1 VSTPAGAGGSRGK
14 GERQLDPLLAGEVEK
29 RLPLLDGAHDTMDVR
44 AALHSL
50 KGSLALAGYPDL
62 ALVIGQHSARIREGD
77 ATALGQVRELL
88 HDVRARLERGEPA
101 SATRFPEPPQGL
113 GPSRID
119 ERYRLEYHA
128 TMRDRLGELDA
139 VLASTGD
146 ARDGL
151 SVARRSVHAM
161 KGAAASVGDD
171 VTAWYCHG
179 LESRLRAVASDEPS
193 AASAI
198 VELARHR
205 AMIAL
210 LLEDCARGIATLR
223 MLATGGP
230 PAPRRAGSSPPARR
244 AVRAKS
250 HPPSRPPSSDTG
262 EDPGPL
268 RIAPAEVD
276 RFFERIE
283 HVSMVGHELFRG
295 ADLARQTAGRLRAV
309 QTALHEA
316 LRLLEPSRLVGNNAL
331 ALARIESATATLRAN
346 ATNAERAA
354 AAFRRGSEIV
364 ERRSREMRGA
374 LLELRRT
381 SVGTLFERVSHAAT
395 RFADE
400 EGKRVTVE
408 LSGGELPIDRRVAD
422 RLFDA
427 LIQLAKNAVTHGI
440 EAPDERRRQGKAE
453 TGVIRLRAT
462 RLGEWLRIVV
472 EDDGH
477 GVDTARLRQL
487 AVERGVMTQQQA
499 DRSPEGELLL
509 ILFLPGLTT
518 SKRADL
524 LRGRG
529 IGLDLAEDAVRRLG
543 GTIHL
548 RSREESGLVATLEV
562 PSDQSVVDVL
572 WLRECGDDYALPVDF
587 TGELSL
593 PAGGFRGVR
602 LAACLSRTARE
613 QAPIAVELRVE
624 GALPVT
630 IGVEQ
635 VGEVESVA
643 LRSVPSLIA
652 LAGPFSGAVLRPDGQ
667 LKLALDVP
675 LLAARAWAMTR

>member
-1 VSTPAGAGGSRGK
+1 VTSADGPGSARPASRRGHD
-14 GERQLDPLLAGEVEK
+14 LDPLLHSEVEK
-29 RLPLLDGAHDTMDVR
+29 RLPLIDEGADSMNVR

-50 KGSLALAGYPDL
+50 KGSLAMAGYSDL
-62 ALVIGQHSARIREGD
+62 ALVVGQHGTRIREGD
-77 ATALGQVRELL
+77 PAALGQVRELL
-88 HDVRARLERGEPA
+88 RDVLSRLSRGEPA
-101 SATRFPEPPQGL
+101 SSTHFPEPPVGL
-113 GPSRID
+113 APSRID

-139 VLASTGD
+139 VLSSTGN
-146 ARDGL
+146 AQQGL
-151 SVARRSVHAM
+151 GVAKRSVHAM

-179 LESRLRAVASDEPS
+179 LESRLRSVAAGEVEAAAAV
-193 AASAI
+193 

-223 MLATGGP
+223 MLSSDIVPSPRNPAEP
-230 PAPRRAGSSPPARR
+230 PAAH
-244 AVRAKS
+244 AKS
-250 HPPSRPPSSDTG
+250 RPPSRPPAADAPEEAG
-262 EDPGPL
+262 QL
-268 RIAPAEVD
+268 RIPSVEVD

-295 ADLARQTAGRLRAV
+295 ADLARQTASRLRAV

-331 ALARIESATATLRAN
+331 ALSRIEAATATLRAN
-346 ATNAERAA
+346 ATNAERGS
-354 AAFRRGSEIV
+354 AAFRRSSEVV

-381 SVGTLFERVSHAAT
+381 SVGVLFDRLTRAVT
-395 RFADE
+395 RFADQ
-400 EGKRVTVE
+400 EGKRVQVE
-408 LSGGELPIDRRVAD
+408 LSGGEVPIDRRVAD
-422 RLFDA
+422 RLYDA
-427 LIQLAKNAVTHGI
+427 MIQLAKNAVSHGVEKP
-440 EAPDERRRQGKAE
+440 EARRAHGKREAGLI
-453 TGVIRLRAT
+453 TLRAT

-472 EDDGH
+472 EDDGQ
-477 GVDTARLRQL
+477 GVDTQRLRQL
-487 AVERGVMTQQQA
+487 AVERGVMSREQA
-499 DRSPEGELLL
+499 ERSAESELFL

-518 SKRADL
+518 STRADL

-529 IGLDLAEDAVRRLG
+529 LGLDLAEDAVRRLG

-548 RSREESGLVATLEV
+548 RSREGGGLVATLEV

-587 TGELSL
+587 TGKLEL
-593 PAGGFRGVR
+593 PQGGFRGVR
-602 LAACLSRTARE
+602 LAACLRRSARE
-613 QAPIAVELRVE
+613 QAPISVELRVD
-624 GALPVT
+624 GALPVAV
-630 IGVEQ
+630 GVEQ
-635 VGEVESVA
+635 VSEVESVA
-643 LRSVPSLIA
+643 IRSVPSLVA
-652 LAGPFSGAVLRPDGQ
+652 LSGPFSGAVLRPDGR

>member
-1 VSTPAGAGGSRGK
+1 VTSADGPGSGRPASRRGHD
-14 GERQLDPLLAGEVEK
+14 LDPLLHSEVEK
-29 RLPLLDGAHDTMDVR
+29 RLPLIDEGVDSMNVR

-50 KGSLALAGYPDL
+50 KGSLAMAGYSDL
-62 ALVIGQHSARIREGD
+62 ALVVGQHGTRIREGD
-77 ATALGQVRELL
+77 PAALGQVRDLL
-88 HDVRARLERGEPA
+88 RDVLSRLSRGEPA
-101 SATRFPEPPQGL
+101 SSSHFPEPPAGL
-113 GPSRID
+113 APSRID
-119 ERYRLEYHA
+119 ERYRVEYHA

-139 VLASTGD
+139 VLSSTGN
-146 ARDGL
+146 AQQGL
-151 SVARRSVHAM
+151 GVAKRSVHAM

-179 LESRLRAVASDEPS
+179 LESRLRSVAAGEVEAAAAV
-193 AASAI
+193 

-223 MLATGGP
+223 MLSSDIVP
-230 PAPRRAGSSPPARR
+230 SPRNPAELPA
-244 AVRAKS
+244 AHAKS
-250 HPPSRPPSSDTG
+250 RPPSRPPAADVPEEAG
-262 EDPGPL
+262 QL
-268 RIAPAEVD
+268 RIPSVEVD

-295 ADLARQTAGRLRAV
+295 ADLARQTASRLRAV

-331 ALARIESATATLRAN
+331 ALSRIEAATATLRAN
-346 ATNAERAA
+346 ATNAERGS
-354 AAFRRGSEIV
+354 AAFRRSSEVV

-381 SVGTLFERVSHAAT
+381 SVGVLFDRLTRAVT
-395 RFADE
+395 RFADQ
-400 EGKRVTVE
+400 EGKRVQVE
-408 LSGGELPIDRRVAD
+408 LSGGEVPIDRRVAD
-422 RLFDA
+422 RLYDA
-427 LIQLAKNAVTHGI
+427 MIQLAKNAVSHGVEKP
-440 EAPDERRRQGKAE
+440 EARRAQGKREAGRI
-453 TGVIRLRAT
+453 TLRAT

-472 EDDGH
+472 EDDGQ
-477 GVDTARLRQL
+477 GVDTQRLRQL
-487 AVERGVMTQQQA
+487 AVERGVMSREQA
-499 DRSPEGELLL
+499 ERSAESELFL

-518 SKRADL
+518 STRADL

-529 IGLDLAEDAVRRLG
+529 LGLDLAEDAVRRLG

-548 RSREESGLVATLEV
+548 RSREGGGLVATLEV

-587 TGELSL
+587 TGKLEL
-593 PAGGFRGVR
+593 PQGGFRGVR
-602 LAACLSRTARE
+602 LAACLRRSARE
-613 QAPIAVELRVE
+613 QAPISVELRVD
-624 GALPVT
+624 GALPVAV
-630 IGVEQ
+630 GVEQ
-635 VGEVESVA
+635 VSEVESVA
-643 LRSVPSLIA
+643 IRSVPSLVA
-652 LAGPFSGAVLRPDGQ
+652 LSGPFSGAVLRPDGR

>member
-1 VSTPAGAGGSRGK
+1 MTTSGGDSRDSR
-14 GERQLDPLLAGEVEK
+14 ERALDPLLAGEVEK
-29 RLPLLDGAHDTMDVR
+29 RLPVLESGSDVMDVR

-62 ALVIGQHSARIREGD
+62 ALVIGQHSTRIREGD
-77 ATALGQVRELL
+77 QAALAQVRELL
-88 HDVRARLERGEPA
+88 RATLARLGRGEPA
-101 SATRFPEPPQGL
+101 SSTCFPEPPLGL
-113 GPSRID
+113 RPSRID
-119 ERYRLEYHA
+119 DRYRVEYHG

-139 VLASTGD
+139 VLASTGN

-151 SVARRSVHAM
+151 QAAKRSVHAM

-179 LESRLRAVASDEPS
+179 LESRLRAVAADETS

-223 MLATGGP
+223 MLSSDVP
-230 PAPRRAGSSPPARR
+230 LPAS
-244 AVRAKS
+244 
-250 HPPSRPPSSDTG
+250 SRPPSRRLPRSAIHPTSRPPPSEVAEESG
-262 EDPGPL
+262 QL

-283 HVSMVGHELFRG
+283 HVSLVGHELLRG
-295 ADLARQTAGRLRAV
+295 ADLARQTANRLRAV
-309 QTALHEA
+309 QAALHEA
-316 LRLLEPSRLVGNNAL
+316 LRLLEPSRLSGNNAL
-331 ALARIESATATLRAN
+331 ALSRIEAATATLRAN
-346 ATNAERAA
+346 ATNAERGA
-354 AAFRRGSEIV
+354 AAFRRGSEIM

-381 SVGTLFERVSHAAT
+381 AVGALFERLSRAVT

-400 EGKRVTVE
+400 EGKRVSVE

-422 RLFDA
+422 RLYDA

-440 EAPDERRRQGKAE
+440 EAPDERRRLGKPE
-453 TGVIRLRAT
+453 TGLIRLQAT

-472 EDDGH
+472 DDDGH
-477 GVDTARLRQL
+477 GVDAPRLRQL
-487 AVERGVMTQQQA
+487 AVERGIMTAPQA
-499 DRSPEGELLL
+499 ERSAEGELLL

-518 SKRADL
+518 STRADL

-529 IGLDLAEDAVRRLG
+529 LGLDLAEDAVRRLG

-548 RSREESGLVATLEV
+548 RSVESGGLAATLEV
-562 PSDQSVVDVL
+562 PSDQSLVDVL
-572 WLRECGDDYALPVDF
+572 WLRECGDDYALPADF
-587 TGELSL
+587 TGTLSS

-602 LAACLSRTARE
+602 LAACLGRTARE
-613 QAPIAVELRVE
+613 QAPVSIELRVE
-624 GALPVT
+624 GALPVSV
-630 IGVEQ
+630 GVEQ
-635 VGEVESVA
+635 VVEVESVA
-643 LRSVPSLIA
+643 IRSVPSLIA
-652 LAGPFSGAVLRPDGQ
+652 LAGPFSGAVLRADGQ

-675 LLAARAWAMTR
+675 LLAARAWALTR

>member
-1 VSTPAGAGGSRGK
+1 VSAPSGGGPSDSR
-14 GERQLDPLLAGEVEK
+14 ERALDPLLASEVEK
-29 RLPLLDGAHDTMDVR
+29 RLPVLEAGRDVMDVR

-50 KGSLALAGYPDL
+50 RGSLALAGYPDL

-77 ATALGQVRELL
+77 QAALAQVRELL
-88 HDVRARLERGEPA
+88 RATLARLERGEPA
-101 SATRFPEPPQGL
+101 TSTRFPEPPLGL
-113 GPSRID
+113 RPSRID
-119 ERYRLEYHA
+119 DRYRVEYHG
-128 TMRDRLGELDA
+128 TMRDRLGELDT

-151 SVARRSVHAM
+151 SVAKRSVHAM

-179 LESRLRAVASDEPS
+179 LESRLRAVATDETS
-193 AASAI
+193 AASAV

-223 MLATGGP
+223 LLSSDAPLPIRGSSRP
-230 PAPRRAGSSPPARR
+230 PTRRAARTTTL
-244 AVRAKS
+244 
-250 HPPSRPPSSDTG
+250 PPSRPPASEVSEESG
-262 EDPGPL
+262 QL

-283 HVSMVGHELFRG
+283 HVSMVGHELLRG
-295 ADLARQTAGRLRAV
+295 ADLARQTASRLRAV
-309 QTALHEA
+309 QAALHEA
-316 LRLLEPSRLVGNNAL
+316 LRLLEPARLSGNNAL
-331 ALARIESATATLRAN
+331 ALSRIEAATATLRAN
-346 ATNAERAA
+346 ATNAERGA

-381 SVGTLFERVSHAAT
+381 AVGVLFDRLSLAVT
-395 RFADE
+395 RFADD
-400 EGKRVTVE
+400 EGKRVAVE
-408 LSGGELPIDRRVAD
+408 LTGGELPIDRRVAD
-422 RLFDA
+422 RLYDA
-427 LIQLAKNAVTHGI
+427 LVQLAKNAVTHGI
-440 EAPDERRRQGKAE
+440 EAPDERRRLGKPE
-453 TGVIRLRAT
+453 TGVIRLQAT

-477 GVDTARLRQL
+477 GVDAPRLRQL
-487 AVERGVMTQQQA
+487 AVERGVMTAQQA
-499 DRSPEGELLL
+499 ERSAEGELLL

-518 SKRADL
+518 STRADL

-529 IGLDLAEDAVRRLG
+529 LGLDLAEDAVRRLG

-548 RSREESGLVATLEV
+548 RSVESGGLAATLEV
-562 PSDQSVVDVL
+562 PSDQSLVDVL
-572 WLRECGDDYALPVDF
+572 WLRECGDDYALPADF
-587 TGELSL
+587 TGALAS

-602 LAACLSRTARE
+602 LAACLGRTARE
-613 QAPIAVELRVE
+613 QAPVSIELRVE
-624 GALPVT
+624 GALPVSV
-630 IGVEQ
+630 GVEQ
-635 VGEVESVA
+635 VVEVESVGI
-643 LRSVPSLIA
+643 RSVPSLIA
-652 LAGPFSGAVLRPDGQ
+652 LAGPFSGAVLKSDGQ

-675 LLAARAWAMTR
+675 LLAARAWALTR

>member
-1 VSTPAGAGGSRGK
+1 VTSSGGGPSDSR
-14 GERQLDPLLAGEVEK
+14 ERALDPLLAGEVER
-29 RLPLLDGAHDTMDVR
+29 RLPVLEAGSDVMDVR

-62 ALVIGQHSARIREGD
+62 ALVVGQHSARIREGD
-77 ATALGQVRELL
+77 LAALPQVRELL
-88 HDVRARLERGEPA
+88 RATLARLERGEPA
-101 SATRFPEPPQGL
+101 TSTRFPEPPLGL
-113 GPSRID
+113 RPARIED
-119 ERYRLEYHA
+119 RYRVEYHA
-128 TMRDRLGELDA
+128 TMRDRLGELDG

-151 SVARRSVHAM
+151 TVAKRSVHAM

-179 LESRLRAVASDEPS
+179 LESRLRAVAPDEPS
-193 AASAI
+193 AAAAI

-210 LLEDCARGIATLR
+210 LLEDCGRGIATLR
-223 MLATGGP
+223 LLSSD
-230 PAPRRAGSSPPARR
+230 APLPVSAS
-244 AVRAKS
+244 
-250 HPPSRPPSSDTG
+250 SRPPSRHLPRTASASPTTRPPASDVA
-262 EDPGPL
+262 EEPGGQL

-283 HVSMVGHELFRG
+283 HVSMVGHELRRG
-295 ADLARQTAGRLRAV
+295 ADLARQTAARLRAV
-309 QTALHEA
+309 QAALHEA
-316 LRLLEPSRLVGNNAL
+316 LRLLEPSRLSGNNAL
-331 ALARIESATATLRAN
+331 ALSRIESATASLRAN
-346 ATNAERAA
+346 ATNAERGA
-354 AAFRRGSEIV
+354 AAFRRGSDIV

-381 SVGTLFERVSHAAT
+381 AVGALFDRLSRAVT

-422 RLFDA
+422 RLYDA
-427 LIQLAKNAVTHGI
+427 LIQLAKNAVSHGI
-440 EAPDERRRQGKAE
+440 EVPDERRRLGKAE
-453 TGVIRLRAT
+453 TGVIRLQAT

-477 GVDTARLRQL
+477 GVDAPRLRQL
-487 AVERGVMTQQQA
+487 AVERGIMTPEQA
-499 DRSPEGELLL
+499 ERSAEGELLL

-529 IGLDLAEDAVRRLG
+529 LGLDLAEDVVRRLG

-548 RSREESGLVATLEV
+548 GSVESGGLAATLEV
-562 PSDQSVVDVL
+562 PSDQSLVDVL

-587 TGELSL
+587 TGALGL

-602 LAACLSRTARE
+602 LAACLGRTARE
-613 QAPIAVELRVE
+613 QAPVSIELRVE
-624 GALPVT
+624 GALPVSV
-630 IGVEQ
+630 GVEQ
-635 VGEVESVA
+635 VVEVESVGIRA
-643 LRSVPSLIA
+643 VPSLIA
-652 LAGPFSGAVLRPDGQ
+652 LSGPFSGAVLRADGQ

-675 LLAARAWAMTR
+675 LLAARAWALTR

>member
-1 VSTPAGAGGSRGK
+1 VSQEKPQRP
-14 GERQLDPLLAGEVEK
+14 LDHLLASEVEK
-29 RLPLLDGAHDTMDVR
+29 RLPVLDADRDLMDVR

-50 KGSLALAGYPDL
+50 KGSLAMAGYPDL
-62 ALVIGQHSARIREGD
+62 ALVIGQHGARIRQGD
-77 ATALGQVRELL
+77 LAAVGQVREVLQAAL
-88 HDVRARLERGEPA
+88 SRLERGEPA
-101 SATRFPEPPQGL
+101 ISSRFPEPPHGL
-113 GPSRID
+113 SASRIE

-139 VLASTGD
+139 VLASTEG
-146 ARDGL
+146 AREGL
-151 SVARRSVHAM
+151 NVARRSVHAM

-179 LESRLRAVASDEPS
+179 LESRLRGVADDESS

-223 MLATGGP
+223 LLSGAAPLPRPSTSP
-230 PAPRRAGSSPPARR
+230 PPRRAG
-244 AVRAKS
+244 RAKS
-250 HPPSRPPSSDTG
+250 RPPSRPPASDGG
-262 EDPGPL
+262 EEPGPL
-268 RIAPAEVD
+268 RIAPGEVD

-309 QTALHEA
+309 QTTLHEA
-316 LRLLEPSRLVGNNAL
+316 LRLLEPSRALGSNAV
-331 ALARIESATATLRAN
+331 ALSRIEAATASLRAN
-346 ATNAERAA
+346 ATNAERGA

-381 SVGTLFERVSHAAT
+381 SVGTLFERVSHAVN

-427 LIQLAKNAVTHGI
+427 LIQLAKNAVTHGV
-440 EAPDERRRQGKAE
+440 ESPDERRRLGKTE
-453 TGVIRLRAT
+453 TGTIQLHAT

-477 GVDTARLRQL
+477 GVDTGHLREL
-487 AVERGVMTQQQA
+487 AVERGVMSREQA
-499 DRSPEGELLL
+499 DRSAEGELLL

-548 RSREESGLVATLEV
+548 RSREQGGLVATLEV

-587 TGELSL
+587 TGVLSL
-593 PAGGFRGVR
+593 PPGGFRGVR
-602 LAACLSRTARE
+602 LAACLGRNARE
-613 QAPIAVELRVE
+613 QAPIGVELRVE
-624 GALPVT
+624 GALPVS

-635 VGEVESVA
+635 VAEVESVA
-643 LRSVPSLIA
+643 IRSVPSLIA
-652 LAGPFSGAVLRPDGQ
+652 LSGPFSGAVLRPDGQ

>member
-1 VSTPAGAGGSRGK
+1 MTSGGGSGDRR
-14 GERQLDPLLAGEVEK
+14 ERKLDPLLAGEVEK
-29 RLPLLDGAHDTMDVR
+29 RLPVLNPGGDVMDVR

-50 KGSLALAGYPDL
+50 KGSLAMAGYPDL

-77 ATALGQVRELL
+77 ATALPA
-88 HDVRARLERGEPA
+88 VRALLASVLVRLERGEPA
-101 SATRFPEPPQGL
+101 ISTRFPEPPPGL
-113 GPSRID
+113 TPARVD
-119 ERYRLEYHA
+119 ERYRTEYHA
-128 TMRDRLGELDA
+128 TMRDRLGELDS
-139 VLASTGD
+139 VLSSTD
-146 ARDGL
+146 SADIGL
-151 SVARRSVHAM
+151 GHAKRSVHAM

-179 LESRLRAVASDEPS
+179 LESRLRSLGTGEATAAAAV
-193 AASAI
+193 

-210 LLEDCARGIATLR
+210 LVEDPARGIATLR
-223 MLATGGP
+223 MLSSDA
-230 PAPRRAGSSPPARR
+230 SPPLRKSDVPQRR
-244 AVRAKS
+244 LGRAKS
-250 HPPSRPPSSDTG
+250 QPPSRPPLEGGDEG
-262 EDPGPL
+262 VQL
-268 RIAPAEVD
+268 RIASAEVD

-283 HVSMVGHELFRG
+283 HVSLVGHELLRG
-295 ADLARQTAGRLRAV
+295 ADLARQTGTRLRAA

-316 LRLLEPSRLVGNNAL
+316 LRILEPTRAVGNTGL
-331 ALARIESATATLRAN
+331 ALSRIEAATATLRAN
-346 ATNAERAA
+346 ATNAERGAS
-354 AAFRRGSEIV
+354 AFRRSSVVV
-364 ERRSREMRGA
+364 ERRAREMRGA

-381 SVGTLFERVSHAAT
+381 SVGLLFDRLSRAVM

-400 EGKRVTVE
+400 EGKRVRVAAI
-408 LSGGELPIDRRVAD
+408 GGELPIDRRVAD
-422 RLFDA
+422 RLYDA

-440 EAPDERRRQGKAE
+440 EAPEERRAVGKVE
-453 TGVIRLRAT
+453 MGVVTLRAT

-487 AVERGVMTQQQA
+487 AVERGIMSREQA
-499 DRSPEGELLL
+499 ELSLEGELLL

-518 SKRADL
+518 STRADL

-529 IGLDLAEDAVRRLG
+529 LGLDLAEDAVRRLG

-548 RSREESGLVATLEV
+548 RSGEAGGLVATLEV

-572 WLRECGDDYALPVDF
+572 WLSEGGDEYALPVDF
-587 TGELSL
+587 TGRVEQVR
-593 PAGGFRGVR
+593 GGSRGVR
-602 LAACLSRTARE
+602 LAACLGRPTRE
-613 QAPIAVELRVE
+613 RAPVSVELRVD
-624 GALPVT
+624 GVLPVVV
-630 IGVEQ
+630 GVEQ
-635 VGEVESVA
+635 VETVESVA
-643 LRSVPSLIA
+643 IRSVPSLIA

>member
-1 VSTPAGAGGSRGK
+1 MTASGGAGDKR
-14 GERQLDPLLAGEVEK
+14 ERKLDPLLAGEVEK
-29 RLPLLDGAHDTMDVR
+29 RLPLLSPGGDMMDVR

-50 KGSLALAGYPDL
+50 KGSLAMAGYPDL

-77 ATALGQVRELL
+77 PSALPA
-88 HDVRARLERGEPA
+88 VRALLASVLVRLERGEPA
-101 SATRFPEPPQGL
+101 ISTRFPEPPPGL
-113 GPSRID
+113 GPARID
-119 ERYRLEYHA
+119 ERYRAEYHA
-128 TMRDRLGELDA
+128 AMRDRLGELDA
-139 VLASTGD
+139 VLASTD
-146 ARDGL
+146 SAEVGL
-151 SVARRSVHAM
+151 GNAKRAVHAM

-179 LESRLRAVASDEPS
+179 LESRLRSLGPAEAS
-193 AASAI
+193 AAAAV

-210 LLEDCARGIATLR
+210 LVEDPARGIATLR
-223 MLATGGP
+223 MLSSDALP
-230 PAPRRAGSSPPARR
+230 PLRKSDVPPPRRLT
-244 AVRAKS
+244 RAKS
-250 HPPSRPPSSDTG
+250 QPPSRPPLDGSEEG
-262 EDPGPL
+262 GQL
-268 RIAPAEVD
+268 RIASAEVD

-283 HVSMVGHELFRG
+283 HVSMVGYDMVRG
-295 ADLARQTAGRLRAV
+295 ADLARQTATRLRAA

-316 LRLLEPSRLVGNNAL
+316 LRILEPTRLVGNNGL
-331 ALARIESATATLRAN
+331 ALSRIEAATATLRAN
-346 ATNAERAA
+346 ATNAERGA
-354 AAFRRGSEIV
+354 AAFRRGSEVI

-381 SVGTLFERVSHAAT
+381 SVGLLFDRLSRAVM

-400 EGKRVTVE
+400 EGKRVRVAAI
-408 LSGGELPIDRRVAD
+408 GGELPIDRRVAD
-422 RLFDA
+422 RLYDA

-440 EAPDERRRQGKAE
+440 ERPEERRHAGKIE
-453 TGVIRLRAT
+453 MGVITLRAT

-487 AVERGVMTQQQA
+487 AVERGIMSREQA
-499 DRSPEGELLL
+499 DRSLEGELLL

-518 SKRADL
+518 STRADL

-529 IGLDLAEDAVRRLG
+529 LGLDLAEDAVRRLG

-548 RSREESGLVATLEV
+548 RTGETGGLVATLEV

-572 WLRECGDDYALPVDF
+572 WLREGGDDYALPVDF
-587 TGELSL
+587 TGRVQQSR
-593 PAGGFRGVR
+593 GGFRGVR
-602 LAACLSRTARE
+602 LAACLGRSARE
-613 QAPIAVELRVE
+613 QAPVNVELRVD
-624 GALPVT
+624 GVLPVVV
-630 IGVEQ
+630 GVEE
-635 VGEVESVA
+635 VSTVESVA
-643 LRSVPSLIA
+643 IRTVPSLIA
-652 LAGPFSGAVLRPDGQ
+652 LAGPFAGAVLRADGQ